1 MRAIVSGSDGPR
13 LADRPEPAGQEGACI
28 VRMRTSLVTPADA
41 ASGRQDPSTIL
52 GESGVGVVERII
64 GGAASS
70 APAAQWIGKRVA
82 IHPVVRC
89 GRCDRCL
96 AGLSSHCRERALLG
110 RAGRDGCFAEKI
122 ALPLANLALLPDA
135 LDDERAAFASL
146 VAEALEATKQIRLE
160 GKGYITVLGDTV
172 AALVTAQ
179 VMTRLNAAVRV
190 IAHQQ
195 ATLALAERLGIK
207 HRHADEIGRRGD
219 QDVVVDCVGTAESL
233 AFASMLV
240 RARGTVVLKS
250 LPLTREP
257 AAADLSPIILGELTV
272 QGSFHGPLPE
282 AIALLAKR
290 AIEVTALIE
299 RKCGPEHGAGSTSG
313 TGLALALPL
322 RPATLLRFAAS

>member
-1 MRAIVSGSDGPR
+1 
-13 LADRPEPAGQEGACI
+13 
-28 VRMRTSLVTPADA
+28 
-41 ASGRQDPSTIL
+41 
-52 GESGVGVVERII
+52 
-64 GGAASS
+64 
-70 APAAQWIGKRVA
+70 
-82 IHPVVRC
+82 
-89 GRCDRCL
+89 
-96 AGLSSHCRERALLG
+96 
-110 RAGRDGCFAEKI
+110 
-122 ALPLANLALLPDA
+122 
-135 LDDERAAFASL
+135 
-146 VAEALEATKQIRLE
+146 
-160 GKGYITVLGDTV
+160 
-172 AALVTAQ
+172 
-179 VMTRLNAAVRV
+179 
-190 IAHQQ
+190 
-195 ATLALAERLGIK
+195 LAERLGIK